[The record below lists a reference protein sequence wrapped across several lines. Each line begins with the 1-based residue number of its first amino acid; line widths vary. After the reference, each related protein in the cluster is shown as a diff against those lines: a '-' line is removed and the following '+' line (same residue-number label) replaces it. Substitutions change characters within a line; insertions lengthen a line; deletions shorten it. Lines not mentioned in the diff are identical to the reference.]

1 MLPFILMAIVLLLII
16 AFVPAISL
24 ALPSALGLI

>member
-1 MLPFILMAIVLLLII
+1 MLGYLGLLFVCLLII

-24 ALPSALGLI
+24 WLPHALGY